1 MSTFQPPR
9 REFLQILSGTAGA
22 AWLAANWP
30 ALLSAAE
37 HARQAA
43 KSADGKLEFFT
54 PEQARELDALTSRLI
69 PTDDTPGAHEAGVV
83 YFIDRALKTFASE
96 AAPSYQAGLVEIQK
110 RTREIVPGVSR
121 FSDASVEQQDKIL
134 TELFAAAEKH
144 EENRRLNPDP
154 MPSNFLETL
163 RVHTIFGFLVDPEGG
178 GNLDYAGWKAIG
190 RDPAHMFSPP
200 FGYYDK
206 DYPGWKP
213 ASAETEKS

>member
-1 MSTFQPPR
+1 MSSFQPPR

-43 KSADGKLEFFT
+43 KSSDAKLEVFT
-54 PEQARELDALTSRLI
+54 PEQAREVDALTSRLI
-69 PTDDTPGAHEAGVV
+69 PTDDAPGAHEAGVV
-83 YFIDRALKTFASE
+83 YFIDRALKTFASDSL
-96 AAPSYQAGLVEIQK
+96 PTYQAGLAEIQK
-110 RTREIVPGVSR
+110 RTAEIVPGVSR
-121 FSDASVEQQDKIL
+121 FSAASVEQQNKIL

-144 EENRRLNPDP
+144 NETRRLNPGPTPND
-154 MPSNFLETL
+154 FLETL
-163 RVHTIFGFLVDPEGG
+163 RVHTISGFLVIPEAG
-178 GNLDYAGWKAIG
+178 GNRDYAGWKAIG

-213 ASAETEKS
+213 APAETEKS